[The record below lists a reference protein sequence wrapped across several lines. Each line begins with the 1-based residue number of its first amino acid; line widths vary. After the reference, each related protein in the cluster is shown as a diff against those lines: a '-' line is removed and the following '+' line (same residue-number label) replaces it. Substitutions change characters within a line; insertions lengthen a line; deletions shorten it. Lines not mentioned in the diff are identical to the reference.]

1 MVLPEFYLD
10 FWRAYD
16 ILRPLALFVVS
27 IVIYGVF
34 VFHFY
39 RFLARKDIFQLD
51 LSKYNESGHPAL
63 RKTVSVI
70 FYFIKSLVMFPLFV
84 AFWFVTLA
92 GLMLVMGRGQ
102 SIDGIMLGAMGVV
115 ATIRVC
121 AYYNTALA
129 TDIAKILPFALLG
142 IMLIDSTLVQI
153 PESAETIQ
161 VASARIE
168 TVAYYLIA
176 VVALEFLLRIVSGIF
191 GYFSVRSPR
200 RHRVRSLPT
209 RKSAA
214 STAHGR
220 GLPRRPSQA
229 GLRTGQQPSPV
240 AWASTRRTWEP
251 SKTWPGDPLQA
262 SSTLDRTPPAS
273 PTARMPPGTREEGS
287 SGTARFKIRLEAYL
301 LSSKAA
307 APRGNPGRS
316 LGMSSHCTLGAF
328 AKMMP
333 RPKLQSKGPSTA
345 AA

>member
-16 ILRPLALFVVS
+16 VLRPLALFVVS

-176 VVALEFLLRIVSGIF
+176 VVVLEFLLRIVSGIF
-191 GYFSVRSPR
+191 GYFR
-200 RHRVRSLPT
+200 RAFTKAAPDS
-209 RKSAA
+209 KSADAEIGSVDRARTGAA
-214 STAHGR
+214 SPAFASRPMYGLSAQPGSLGNDPVYGR
-220 GLPRRPSQA
+220 AKHDVDRNATPSFLDTGPAPAGFSDGENAAGYSGRRLIRNSTLQDSSGSVPSQF
-229 GLRTGQQPSPV
+229 
-240 AWASTRRTWEP
+240 
-251 SKTWPGDPLQA
+251 
-262 SSTLDRTPPAS
+262 
-273 PTARMPPGTREEGS
+273 EG
-287 SGTARFKIRLEAYL
+287 G
-301 LSSKAA
+301 
-307 APRGNPGRS
+307 
-316 LGMSSHCTLGAF
+316 
-328 AKMMP
+328 
-333 RPKLQSKGPSTA
+333 GPSR
-345 AA
+345 

>member
-16 ILRPLALFVVS
+16 ILKPLALFVVS

-191 GYFSVRSPR
+191 GYFR
-200 RHRVRSLPT
+200 RAFTKAAPGS
-209 RKSAA
+209 KSADA
-214 STAHGR
+214 EIGSVDRA
-220 GLPRRPSQA
+220 
-229 GLRTGQQPSPV
+229 RTGAASPAFASRPMYGAPQSGSLESDPVSGRAQPYVAKGATPSFLDAGPV
-240 AWASTRRTWEP
+240 HAGFSDGEGAAGYSGRR
-251 SKTWPGDPLQA
+251 LIRN
-262 SSTLDRTPPAS
+262 STLQDS
-273 PTARMPPGTREEGS
+273 PGS
-287 SGTARFKIRLEAYL
+287 
-301 LSSKAA
+301 
-307 APRGNPGRS
+307 
-316 LGMSSHCTLGAF
+316 
-328 AKMMP
+328 
-333 RPKLQSKGPSTA
+333 GPSRFDGGGPSR
-345 AA
+345 